1 MNKVIIALSML
12 LMCCQQNIDSNLKV
26 YEIEDFFNNV
36 SISGGYFS
44 TDGEKIIYSSN
55 QSGIFNIYEAN
66 IQTGKTNQLT
76 ISNKESFFVRAYVP
90 NSKILF
96 ILLTK
101 EEMRLIICFLKKE
114 MTQLLI

>member
-12 LMCCQQNIDSNLKV
+12 LMCCQQNVDSNLKV

-66 IQTGKTNQLT
+66 IQTGKTNPFMWL
-76 ISNKESFFVRAYVP
+76 
-90 NSKILF
+90 LF
-96 ILLTK
+96 IIFYFRYDSICLIFMVCSFILTFPK
-101 EEMRLIICFLKKE
+101 LCF
-114 MTQLLI
+114 